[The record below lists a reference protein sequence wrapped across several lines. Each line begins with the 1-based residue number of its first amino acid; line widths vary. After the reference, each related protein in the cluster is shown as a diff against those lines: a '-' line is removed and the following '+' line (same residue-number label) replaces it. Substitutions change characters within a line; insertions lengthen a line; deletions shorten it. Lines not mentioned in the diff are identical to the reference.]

1 MQSGS
6 LKEFLLGKY
15 IICACEGIA
24 EESIIDLL
32 LDNDKLCFKRE
43 DLVQKT
49 CTRIRTGNKIA
60 SEFLNQEYDK
70 DIVILRIL
78 DRDNEKFKLP
88 KVYRQNSRIIPFNI
102 VTKPEIEILHIM
114 AESLM
119 NDFEHKRKH
128 QKKLKPS
135 EYYQSHFSNLNV
147 KSKEFIVQR
156 YANNLDEL
164 VGAILSYRNKVHQDN
179 HYLSELLAQ

>member
-6 LKEFLLGKY
+6 LKDFLFGKY

-32 LDNDKLCFKRE
+32 LDNDKLCFKRD
-43 DLVQKT
+43 DLVQKK
-49 CTRIRTGNKIA
+49 CTRIRTGDKIA
-60 SEFLNQEYDK
+60 SEFLNQEYEK

-78 DRDNEKFKLP
+78 DRENEKFKLP
-88 KVYRQNSRIIPFNI
+88 KVYKQNSRIVFFNI

-119 NDFEHKRKH
+119 NDFEHQKRH
-128 QKKLKPS
+128 QKNLKPS
-135 EYYQSHFSNLNV
+135 AYCKSRFPNWTV
-147 KSKEFIVQR
+147 KSKEFIIKR
-156 YANNLDEL
+156 YADNLDEL
-164 VGAILSYRNKVHQDN
+164 VGAILLYRNKVHQSN
-179 HYLSELLAQ
+179 HYLSELLV